1 MKALRSLL
9 KSERGN
15 VAVMFAISMTV
26 LLGATAMVVDIG
38 RLYHEKRILQN
49 AMDASA
55 LAGAQGLLTS
65 QASASTLAKEYADKN
80 AFPIGSGDLTITS
93 QSIKVAK
100 ESTVPMTF
108 ARIFGIQQAS
118 VSASAKAEV
127 GLLKSVKRITPITIE
142 YTAIPHETQL
152 KCGNPGE
159 NKGNCGYLDINSNG
173 ASGLATN
180 IINGVELAPG
190 TKFVQTEPGQKW
202 GPVKNAFQTLIDN
215 DATKSHCQSAATA
228 DKSCDRIIIIP
239 LIKTWAGV
247 NGKSLVEIVGFA
259 SYWLERVEDDK
270 QIVGKFKE
278 TVSSGEIGGSGPGN
292 VYGVKLVE

>member
-65 QASASTLAKEYADKN
+65 QARASTLAKEYADKN

-108 ARIFGIQQAS
+108 ARILAIQQAS

-152 KCGNPGE
+152 KCDNPGK

-215 DATKSHCQSAATA
+215 DATKPHCQSAATA